1 MIINKIVWLSIMKEF
16 IRKYWFYVN
25 IIFIAAAAGYQAVKI
40 ITGQGMAEPEPALSY
55 TLISAIFLSA
65 GTFSLIAIYF
75 IRSRK
80 SIFLKLTLLTAGY
93 TLLCFVYILEKDPAL
108 VWEGS
113 DVAWY
118 NYEAGEEVAKLGT
131 CYLISTWNTR
141 ANPFDTLYY
150 SESFTPE
157 SKEMFSKEIYKGWM
171 KKFTGDRWDTK
182 ELLVDKKNNRPY
194 MHPPVSPV
202 LTGLWLKIFPF
213 GRYSAEI
220 LMIIL
225 NLLVF
230 ILLFMKYYREGTNSF
245 YLLFFTLVATPVTV
259 LFINPSAEHPTM
271 MFAMLTVMLLL
282 YKDLNNTFLFP
293 LLSGFAAGLAFYSK
307 FMMAF
312 YAAFQIIALLIM
324 YRRLTIKPFLGF
336 TLGFI
341 TVLLAFTLSGY
352 YFWLTV
358 LTGKVYAQVY
368 INSIQGVSFAENIQ
382 KLMYFGMPLIS
393 MVLYL
398 VYRIF
403 ADFKSFEHKF
413 IVIPFLLGA
422 AVYVAST
429 WEVGAFNR
437 YLFVYVPA
445 LFPFM
450 YSAVKDIEFSKRDVL
465 IVPIAGAVLLGVILY
480 I

>member
-1 MIINKIVWLSIMKEF
+1 MIINKIVWLTNMKEF

-25 IIFIAAAAGYQAVKI
+25 IIFITAAAGYQAVKI
-40 ITGQGMAEPEPALSY
+40 ITGKGMAEPEPAQAY
-55 TLISAIFLSA
+55 TLISAVFLLA
-65 GTFSLIAIYF
+65 GTISLTAIYF
-75 IRSRK
+75 TRVRK
-80 SIFLKLTLLTAGY
+80 SIFLKLTLLSAGY

-108 VWEGS
+108 NWEGS

-131 CYLISTWNTR
+131 CYVISTWNTR

-157 SKEMFSKEIYKGWM
+157 SKEMFNKEIYKGWM

-194 MHPPVSPV
+194 MHPPASPV
-202 LTGLWLKIFPF
+202 LTGWWLKIFPF

-220 LMIIL
+220 LMIII

-230 ILLFMKYYREGTNSF
+230 ILLFLKYSREGTNSF
-245 YLLFFTLVATPVTV
+245 YLLFFTIVATPVTV

-271 MFAMLTVMLLL
+271 MFAMLTIALLL
-282 YKDLNNTFLFP
+282 YKDLNNSFLFP
-293 LLSGFAAGLAFYSK
+293 LLSGITAGLAFYSK

-312 YAAFQIIALLIM
+312 YASFQIMSLLIM
-324 YRRLTIKPFLGF
+324 YRKLTIKPFLGF
-336 TLGFI
+336 TAGFLSVI
-341 TVLLAFTLSGY
+341 VIFTVSGY

-382 KLMYFGMPLIS
+382 KLMYFGMPLIL

-398 VYRIF
+398 IYRIV
-403 ADFKSFEHKF
+403 ADFKSFEHKY

-422 AVYVAST
+422 AVYVTST

-437 YLFVYVPA
+437 YLFVYA
-445 LFPFM
+445 
-450 YSAVKDIEFSKRDVL
+450 
-465 IVPIAGAVLLGVILY
+465 
-480 I
+480 

>member
-16 IRKYWFYVN
+16 IRKYWFYIN

-40 ITGQGMAEPEPALSY
+40 ITGKGVPEPEPVQSY
-55 TLISAIFLSA
+55 TLFSVIFLLA
-65 GTFSLIAIYF
+65 GTFSLTAIYF
-75 IRSRK
+75 IRDRK
-80 SIFLKLTLLTAGY
+80 SIFLKLILLITGY

-108 VWEGS
+108 HWEGS

-118 NYEAGEEVAKLGT
+118 NYEAGEEVSRLGT
-131 CYLISTWNTR
+131 CYVLSTWNTR
-141 ANPFDTLYY
+141 ANPFDTIYY

-157 SKEMFSKEIYKGWM
+157 SKEMFNKEIYKGWM

-194 MHPPVSPV
+194 MHPPASPI
-202 LTGLWLKIFPF
+202 LIGWWLKIFPF

-230 ILLFMKYYREGTNSF
+230 ILLFTKYYREGTNSF
-245 YLLFFTLVATPVTV
+245 YLLFFTVVAAPATV

-271 MFAMLTVMLLL
+271 MFAMLSVTLLL
-282 YKDLNNTFLFP
+282 YKNLNNSFLFP

-312 YAAFQIIALLIM
+312 YAGFQIIALFIM
-324 YRRLTIKPFLGF
+324 YKRLTIKPLLGF

-341 TVLLAFTLSGY
+341 TILIAFTLSGY

-368 INSIQGVSFAENIQ
+368 INSIPPITFTEHTQ
-382 KLMYFGMPLIS
+382 KMLYFGLPLILV
-393 MVLYL
+393 VLFL
-398 VYRIF
+398 VYKIIT
-403 ADFKSFEHKF
+403 AYKSFEHKH

-465 IVPIAGAVLLGVILY
+465 IVPIAGAVLLAAILFL
-480 I
+480 